1 MDSGINAAKQKEE
14 APKGQVGDLDD
25 SMEQIGE
32 GEMSSGDD
40 EQMVGKASKKEGQG
54 DALPQLGLAEDVN
67 ERVDPDP
74 IQDPDD
80 IEEVCLSRAD
90 IKEMQR
96 IHEELELENEKL
108 KTDNESLRKQVK

>member
-54 DALPQLGLAEDVN
+54 DA
-67 ERVDPDP
+67 
-74 IQDPDD
+74 
-80 IEEVCLSRAD
+80 
-90 IKEMQR
+90 
-96 IHEELELENEKL
+96 
-108 KTDNESLRKQVK
+108 